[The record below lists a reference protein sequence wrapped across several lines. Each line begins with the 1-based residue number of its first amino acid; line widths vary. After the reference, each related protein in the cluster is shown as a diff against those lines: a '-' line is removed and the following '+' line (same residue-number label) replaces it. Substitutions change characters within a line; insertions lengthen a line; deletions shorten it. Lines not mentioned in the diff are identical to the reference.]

1 MSALEYKSGHNVV
14 FIKNLIISIV
24 RVPKISTDIYKQIN
38 YVQKFLKYF
47 LIRSGSDFQLFGG
60 NFLTYKN

>member
-14 FIKNLIISIV
+14 FIKNLKISIV
-24 RVPKISTDIYKQIN
+24 RVPKISTNIYKQIN

-47 LIRSGSDFQLFGG
+47 LIRSGFDFQLFGG

>member
-47 LIRSGSDFQLFGG
+47 LIRSSFDFQLFGG

>member
-47 LIRSGSDFQLFGG
+47 LIRSGFDFQLFGG

>member
-24 RVPKISTDIYKQIN
+24 RVPKISTNIYKQIN

-47 LIRSGSDFQLFGG
+47 LIRSGFDFQLFGG

>member
-1 MSALEYKSGHNVV
+1 MSALEYKSGHNVA

-47 LIRSGSDFQLFGG
+47 LIRSGFDFQLFGG